1 MSQVL
6 VAGAN
11 TTVPTTNLRL
21 RVVSQSPI
29 DCAAYRLAANG
40 KVRGDGDM
48 IFYGQTQSDD
58 GRVRYTGH
66 ETDCAFDVDLPSQP
80 TAIDKIALAF
90 SSDRALSALGD
101 IELTVFDGSTPLAQ
115 CRVTTTGRS
124 EKALILA
131 ELYRRQW
138 AWKLRFVAQG
148 FDGGLKPLS
157 EYYGVEIAD
166 DAPPPSPTPQT
177 LSQTSPTPTTS
188 TTPTPP
194 PAPKSTLNLSKVTL
208 TKQQASISLSKR
220 DNFGDIA
227 INLNWNQRAAMPSRG
242 TLSQLFGR
250 SSGGI
255 DLDLG
260 AFVALQNGNKYV
272 IQALGDTFGNLD
284 AAPFVRLRADDRT
297 GASASGEWL
306 DINGRYWQQI
316 REVLIYAFI
325 YQGIP
330 NWAQTDGIVTLH
342 VPDQPLIETHLTE
355 GTNHLGMCAIARL
368 INQNGSIQVERVNQ
382 YFDGHKSMD
391 QQFGWNF
398 NWTRGRK

>member
-11 TTVPTTNLRL
+11 TAVPTTNLRL

-29 DCAAYRLAANG
+29 DCAAYRLAADG

-48 IFYGQTQSDD
+48 VFYGQTQSDD

-66 ETDCAFDVDLPSQP
+66 ETDCAFDVDLPQQP
-80 TAIDKIALAF
+80 PAIDKIALAF

-101 IELTVFDGSTPLAQ
+101 IELTVFEGSTALAQ
-115 CRVTTTGRS
+115 CRVTTAGRN

-131 ELYRRQW
+131 ELYRRQG

-157 EYYGVEIAD
+157 EYYGVQIAD
-166 DAPPPSPTPQT
+166 DAPPPT
-177 LSQTSPTPTTS
+177 PTPTK
-188 TTPTPP
+188 TPP

-208 TKQQASISLSKR
+208 TKQQSSINLSKR

-227 INLNWNQRAAMPSRG
+227 INLNWNQRATTPRRG
-242 TLSQLFGR
+242 TLSQLFGKA
-250 SSGGI
+250 SGGI

-260 AFVALQNGNKYV
+260 AFVALQHGDKYV
-272 IQALGDTFGNLD
+272 IQALGGTFGDLN

-306 DINGRYWQQI
+306 DINGRYWQHI

-325 YQGIP
+325 YEGVP
-330 NWAQTDGIVTLH
+330 NWAQTDGVATLH
-342 VPDQPLIETHLTE
+342 IPDQPLIETHLTE
-355 GTNHLGMCAIARL
+355 GTGHLGMCAIARL

-391 QQFGWNF
+391 RQFGWNF
-398 NWTRGRK
+398 SWTRGRK